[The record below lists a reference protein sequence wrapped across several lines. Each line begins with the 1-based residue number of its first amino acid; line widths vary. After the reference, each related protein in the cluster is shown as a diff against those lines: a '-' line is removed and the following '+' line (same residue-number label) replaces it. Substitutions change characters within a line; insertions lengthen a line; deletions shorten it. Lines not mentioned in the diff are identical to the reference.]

1 MNDLFDSIA
10 DMTQQMA
17 DLCRAKA
24 PTLALCL
31 ELASRLARGKIA

>member
-1 MNDLFDSIA
+1 MNDLYEYIA

-17 DLCRAKA
+17 ELCREAA

-31 ELASRLARGKIA
+31 ELASRLARQQR